1 MKTISTL
8 GNWAIPAIAIGC
20 MRIANLEDKVLD
32 ELIDTAIE
40 VGANFFDHAD
50 IYGRGGGCEEAF
62 GRRLKARPKL
72 REKMILQSKCGIRRT
87 FYDFSKEHILFS
99 VDESL
104 RRMNTDYLDAL
115 VLHRPDA
122 LVEPEEV
129 AQAFDELEES
139 GKVRCFG
146 VSNHNPAQMALLK
159 KYVKQP
165 LLFNQLQFSPVHTA
179 MIDSGINVNTRFDE
193 AIDRD
198 GGVLDYCRLND
209 MVIQAWSPFQ
219 HGFIEGVFLDN
230 PAFEKV
236 NTVFKEIGERY
247 GISQSAA
254 VVAWL
259 LRHPAKIQPIIGS
272 TSPARIREIAKAA
285 EISLTRP
292 EWYEIYRAAGNRLP

>member
-8 GNWAIPAIAIGC
+8 TNWKIPAIAIGC
-20 MRIANLEDKVLD
+20 MRIAALENAALD
-32 ELIDTAIE
+32 ELIYTAID

-62 GRRLKARPKL
+62 GRRLKERPDL
-72 REKMILQSKCGIRRT
+72 REKIILQSKCGIRRT
-87 FYDFSKEHILFS
+87 FYDFSTEHILFS

-104 RRMNTDYLDAL
+104 RRLNTDYLDAL

-129 AQAFDELEES
+129 AKAFDVLEAS
-139 GKVRCFG
+139 GKVHFFG
-146 VSNHNPAQMALLK
+146 VSNHSPGQIALLK
-159 KYVKQP
+159 KYVRQP
-165 LLFNQLQFSPVHTA
+165 LLFNQLQLSPVHTA

-193 AIDRD
+193 AVDRD

-219 HGFIEGVFLDN
+219 HGFIEGVFLEN
-230 PAFEKV
+230 QAFEKV
-236 NTVFKEIGERY
+236 NTVLKEIGERY
-247 GISQSAA
+247 GISSSAA

-259 LRHPAKIQPIIGS
+259 LRHPAKIQPIVGS
-272 TSPARIREIAKAA
+272 TNPARIREIAKAA

>member
-8 GNWAIPAIAIGC
+8 GNWEIPAIAIGC

-62 GRRLKARPKL
+62 GRRLKARPEL

-104 RRMNTDYLDAL
+104 RRLNTDYLDAL

-129 AQAFDELEES
+129 AQAFNELEES
-139 GKVRCFG
+139 GKVRFFG
-146 VSNHNPAQMALLK
+146 VSNHSPAQMTLLK

-219 HGFIEGVFLDN
+219 HGFIEGVFLEN
-230 PAFEKV
+230 PSFEKV
-236 NTVFKEIGERY
+236 NAALKEIGERY
-247 GISQSAA
+247 AISQSAA

-285 EISLTRP
+285 EIFLTRP